1 MTQAGRPLA
10 AAPPSDRGT
19 VALVH
24 ELSIC
29 ASIADIV
36 ERHAEGRQVE
46 RVHLDIGHL
55 RQVIPETLEYSWDIV
70 VADTD
75 LAGSRLVVDYI
86 PAVISCRECGA
97 VTELADPLFR
107 CGCGSIDIDVTS
119 GQELLIRSLE
129 LTGG

>member
-1 MTQAGRPLA
+1 MGRARCPLA
-10 AAPPSDRGT
+10 AAPPADRGT
-19 VALVH
+19 VPSVH

-36 ERHAEGRQVE
+36 ERHAEGRSVE
-46 RVHLDIGHL
+46 RVNLDIGHL

-75 LAGSRLVVDYI
+75 LAGSKLVVDYI
-86 PAVISCRECGA
+86 PAVITCRQCGA
-97 VTELADPLFR
+97 VTELTDPLFR

-129 LTGG
+129 LAGG